1 MPQSKAIQI
10 LWFENSIHLIHS
22 VVFIYRTPKSACK
35 MTTSACKMTRGLQ
48 YPGSYDIY
56 ISHLYKPV

>member
-35 MTTSACKMTRGLQ
+35 MTTSACKMTSNILAVMTF
-48 YPGSYDIY
+48 I
-56 ISHLYKPV
+56 